1 MRTSPRFGL
10 LFTGLLYFFAT
21 SAAHAQS
28 ITVSGQVRDRQTD
41 QPLPYATISVWGRDS
56 VLLTGAITD
65 ANGTFS
71 IWGITV
77 PKTVTSGT
85 ATPNGKNTLN
95 PTLTVQFVG
104 YQTATIRP
112 ALATK
117 TTVVRLPITYLQL
130 AERGLAAVTVTGQRA
145 TASMQLDKQVI
156 TAKSFQN
163 AANGTGLDLLRRMP
177 NVTVTTEGE
186 IALRGNT
193 GFLVLIN
200 GKPSTRTPAEV
211 LTQIPANLIENVE
224 IITSPSAK
232 YDAEGRAGIINI
244 VTKAAVGQGWSLTG
258 NTFFA
263 GADPLR
269 YGADATLTYTTKRWS
284 FYAGGDFRR
293 FDYDGFR
300 TGEIRTIIKD
310 TLTFMPSEGIR
321 NYNDYQYAGRV
332 GGTFSPNPRTLIT
345 AGMYAGY
352 KQTDRTANLHYKEF
366 VQIGANPPLFNRQFG
381 NPRREF
387 FNQNLFVRSGS
398 FQAYNL
404 DLTQTFANKSKLT
417 VLGLYEFSV
426 LGGPLTN
433 RDNTET
439 DNALLLSERSD
450 ERSPLTGWR
459 LQTDYSLPLAG
470 KARFDAGLQY
480 RSLNHVGDFTF
491 ERLNLTT
498 NLFESVPTFTDRMN
512 LTQRITAGYAQVS
525 KESNWLSYT
534 IGLRAEYTDR
544 TLTHNLGKQ
553 PFNYQKLS
561 FFPSAQ
567 AVWSLPTG
575 SKFRLAFSR
584 RIDRPTTKIMAPFQN
599 HRHAETI
606 ESGDP
611 NLRPELAN
619 VIEASF
625 SKQAGRANLTLT
637 TYYNRVSDKI
647 FRVNTIYNRTILG
660 RTYTNAGRATS
671 VGAEGIA
678 EVKLLPTWRAYLSG
692 NIYRFD
698 VQGIVDGLPLRS
710 NSLNYNITANTSL
723 DITKQLRCQWDL
735 TYVSRTVTAQGVDS
749 GLLLANIGTKY
760 TFPNG
765 RGAINLQLLNVFNSN
780 VQTIG
785 VQAPAFFSSTDYR
798 KYDRVLQLGLSFS
811 LNDSG
816 KKAKAVKAEFGEKDF

>member
-1 MRTSPRFGL
+1 MPSSLFFSR
-10 LFTGLLYFFAT
+10 LFTSLLYFFAT
-21 SAAHAQS
+21 LAAHSQ
-28 ITVSGQVRDRQTD
+28 TVTISGQVRDRQTD
-41 QPLPYATISVWGRDS
+41 QPLAYATVSVWGRDS
-56 VLLTGAITD
+56 VLLTGAIAG

-71 IWGITV
+71 ISGIAL
-77 PKTVTSGT
+77 SGMT
-85 ATPNGKNTLN
+85 ASGEKGTPN
-95 PTLTVQFVG
+95 PVLTVQFMG

-112 ALATK
+112 VIDAK
-117 TTVVRLPITYLQL
+117 TTSVQLPITYLQL
-130 AERGLAAVTVTGQRA
+130 AERGLKEVTIAGQRA
-145 TASMQLDKQVI
+145 TASMQIEKQVI
-156 TAKSFQN
+156 AAKSFQN

-200 GKPSTRTPAEV
+200 GKPSTRTPADI
-211 LTQIPANLIENVE
+211 LAQIPANLIENVE

-269 YGADATLTYTTKRWS
+269 YGADATLTYTAKRWS

-321 NYNDYQYAGRV
+321 NYNDYQYAGRA

-345 AGMYAGY
+345 AGLYAGY

-366 VQIGANPPLFNRQFG
+366 VQIGSNPNLFNNQWG

-439 DNALLLSERSD
+439 DNRLLLSERSD

-459 LQTDYSLPLAG
+459 LQTDYSLPLSG
-470 KARFDAGLQY
+470 NTRFDAGLQY
-480 RSLNHVGDFTF
+480 RSLNHVGDFRF

-498 NLFESVPTFTDRMN
+498 NQFLSDPAFTDQMTLN
-512 LTQRITAGYAQVS
+512 QRISAGYAQVS
-525 KESNWLSYT
+525 REGKSVSFNA
-534 IGLRAEYTDR
+534 GLRAEYTDR
-544 TLTHNLGKQ
+544 TLTHTLGKQ
-553 PFNYQKLS
+553 PFVYQKLS
-561 FFPSAQ
+561 LFPSAQ
-567 AVWSLPTG
+567 ALWLLPG
-575 SKFRLAFSR
+575 GAKLRLAFSR
-584 RIDRPTTKIMAPFQN
+584 RIDRPTTKLMAPFQN

-606 ESGDP
+606 ETGDP

-619 VIEASF
+619 VVEVSF

-637 TYYNRVSDKI
+637 TYYNRISDKI
-647 FRVNTIYNRTILG
+647 FRVNSIYNRTILG
-660 RTYTNAGRATS
+660 RTYTNAGQATS

-678 EVKLLPTWRAYLSG
+678 EMKLLPTWRAYLSG
-692 NIYRFD
+692 NIYQFD
-698 VQGIVDGLPLRS
+698 VQGIVDGLSLKS

-735 TYVSRTVTAQGVDS
+735 TYVSRTVTAQGLDS
-749 GLLLANIGTKY
+749 ELLLSNIGAKY
-760 TFPNG
+760 SFPNG
-765 RGAINLQLLNVFNSN
+765 RGAINLQLLNVFQSN

-785 VQAPAFFSSTDYR
+785 VVSPTFFSTTDYR
-798 KYDRVLQLGLSFS
+798 KYDRILQLGLSFS

>member
-1 MRTSPRFGL
+1 MPPSLHFGL
-10 LFTGLLYFFAT
+10 LFTGLLYFFTTA
-21 SAAHAQS
+21 AAHAQS
-28 ITVSGQVRDRQTD
+28 VTISGQVRDRQTD
-41 QPLPYATISVWGRDS
+41 QPLPYATVSVWGRDS
-56 VLLTGAITD
+56 VLLTGAVTD
-65 ANGTFS
+65 ANGAFS
-71 IWGITV
+71 ISGIARA
-77 PKTVTSGT
+77 GT
-85 ATPNGKNTLN
+85 ANGRGKN
-95 PTLTVQFVG
+95 PVLTVQFVG
-104 YQTATIRP
+104 YQTATVRP
-112 ALATK
+112 AIDAGK
-117 TTVVRLPITYLQL
+117 TSVRLPITYLQL
-130 AERGLAAVTVTGQRA
+130 AERGLKEVTVTGQRA
-145 TASMQLDKQVI
+145 TASMQMDRQVI
-156 TAKSFQN
+156 AAKSFQN

-193 GFLVLIN
+193 GFLVLLN

-211 LTQIPANLIENVE
+211 LAQIPANLIENVE

-244 VTKAAVGQGWSLTG
+244 VTKAVVGQGWSLTG

-269 YGADATLTYTTKRWS
+269 YGADATLTYTAKRWS
-284 FYAGGDFRR
+284 FYAGGDYRR
-293 FDYDGFR
+293 FDYNGFR
-300 TGEIRTIIKD
+300 TGEIRTIIGD

-332 GGTFSPNPRTLIT
+332 GGSFSPNQKTLIT
-345 AGMYAGY
+345 AGVYAGY
-352 KQTDRTANLHYKEF
+352 KQSDRTANLHYKEF
-366 VQIGANPPLFNRQFG
+366 VRVGANPDLFSNQFG
-381 NPRREF
+381 SPRREF

-404 DLTQTFANKSKLT
+404 DLTQTFANKGKLT

-433 RDNTET
+433 LDNSET
-439 DNALLLSERSD
+439 DNRLLLSERSN

-459 LQTDYSLPLAG
+459 LQTDYSRPLPG
-470 KARFDAGLQY
+470 KTRLDAGVQY

-498 NLFESVPTFTDRMN
+498 NQFQSDPAFTDRMN
-512 LTQRITAGYAQVS
+512 LTQQILAGYAQVS
-525 KESNWLSYT
+525 RENKWLSYV

-544 TLTHNLGKQ
+544 TLTHTLGKQ
-553 PFNYQKLS
+553 PFTYQKLS
-561 FFPSAQ
+561 LFPSVQ
-567 AVWSLPTG
+567 ALWALPEGNT
-575 SKFRLAFSR
+575 FRLAFSR
-584 RIDRPTTKIMAPFQN
+584 RIDRPTTKTMAPFQN
-599 HRHAETI
+599 RRHAETI
-606 ESGDP
+606 ETGDP

-625 SKQAGRANLTLT
+625 SKQAARTNLTVT
-637 TYYNRVSDKI
+637 GYYNRINDKI
-647 FRVNTIYNRTILG
+647 FRVSTIYNRTILG

-678 EVKLLPTWRAYLSG
+678 EVKLRPNWRAYLSG
-692 NIYRFD
+692 NVYRFD
-698 VQGIVDGLPLRS
+698 VQGVVDGLSLKS

-749 GLLLANIGTKY
+749 GLLLSNIGTKY
-760 TFPNG
+760 TFPGG
-765 RGAINLQLLNVFNSN
+765 RGALNLQLLNVFNSN

-785 VQAPAFFSSTDYR
+785 LQSPTFFSSTDYR
-798 KYDRVLQLGLSFS
+798 KYDRILQLGLSFS
-811 LNDSG
+811 VNDSG